1 MTVELLTSRMDKAA
15 KVIAQVIKSNEELV
29 QRLVKLEANDRQHR
43 QQIVAL
49 KTAIANAKN
58 ENRSADP
65 FYVGLEFCRE
75 RDGDVT
81 LTYDPAE
88 LRSIGKK
95 LLAERAGAKP
105 VDVSHMEECDPPF

>member
-1 MTVELLTSRMDKAA
+1 MTVEQLTSRLDKAA
-15 KVIAQVIKSNEELV
+15 LVIAKVIKTNEDLV
-29 QRLVKLEANDRQHR
+29 ARVLKLETADRQHR
-43 QQIVAL
+43 QQITAL
-49 KTAIANAKN
+49 KTAVANAKN

-105 VDVSHMEECDPPF
+105 VDVSHLDECDPPF

>member
-1 MTVELLTSRMDKAA
+1 MTVEQLTSRLDKAA
-15 KVIAQVIKSNEELV
+15 LVIAKVIKTNEDLV
-29 QRLVKLEANDRQHR
+29 ARVLKLETADRQHR
-43 QQIVAL
+43 QQITVL
-49 KTAIANAKN
+49 KTAVANAKN

-105 VDVSHMEECDPPF
+105 VDVSHLDECDPPF

>member
-1 MTVELLTSRMDKAA
+1 MTVEALTARLDKAA
-15 KVIAQVIKSNEELV
+15 TVIAKVIKTNEDLV
-29 QRLVKLEANDRQHR
+29 ARVLKLETADRQHR
-43 QQIVAL
+43 QQITAL

-75 RDGDVT
+75 RDGDTT

-88 LRSIGKK
+88 LRRIGKK
-95 LLAERAGAKP
+95 LLEERATQKP
-105 VDVSHMEECDPPF
+105 VDVSHLEECDPPF